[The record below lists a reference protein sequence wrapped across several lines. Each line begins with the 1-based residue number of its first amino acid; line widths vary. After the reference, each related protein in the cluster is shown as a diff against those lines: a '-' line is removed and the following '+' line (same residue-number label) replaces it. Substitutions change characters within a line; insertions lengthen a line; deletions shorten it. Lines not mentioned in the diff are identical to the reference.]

1 MVAWRSMDKATI
13 ELGGQPLLAHTK
25 VRRDVVDKTGC
36 FTLRYRS
43 RLHHVGIGRAHVG
56 KRILIL
62 MADLDVR
69 VIDAEG
75 SLLRH
80 FELDSSVDYQARS
93 NDGR

>member
-1 MVAWRSMDKATI
+1 MGPARRTWFLSGSATARW
-13 ELGGQPLLAHTK
+13 LVHA
-25 VRRDVVDKTGC
+25 VRRDGVDKTGC